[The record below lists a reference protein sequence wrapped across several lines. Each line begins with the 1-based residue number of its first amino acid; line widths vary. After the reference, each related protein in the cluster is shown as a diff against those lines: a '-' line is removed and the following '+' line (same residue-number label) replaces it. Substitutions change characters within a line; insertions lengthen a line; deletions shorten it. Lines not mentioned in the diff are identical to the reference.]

1 MTQLITP
8 SEVIALAFGDGEWI
22 ASEAITA
29 ADIDSATERWVR
41 PVVGRALLDKVAEG
55 SYSTLREEYL
65 APAIALYTR
74 VLVQPR
80 LNAATSQLG
89 LTIATG
95 ANRKAADKAARH
107 ELRQALH
114 TAARSALKRLSEYL
128 DRNASFFEEYDPRQ
142 NILKRCTRDGGFIQI
157 H

>member
-1 MTQLITP
+1 MSNIIVNPKNYTGRELETIFFRPLLTGP
-8 SEVIALAFGDGEWI
+8 S
-22 ASEAITA
+22 
-29 ADIDSATERWVR
+29 
-41 PVVGRALLDKVAEG
+41 AE
-55 SYSTLREEYL
+55 E
-65 APAIALYTR
+65 
-74 VLVQPR
+74 
-80 LNAATSQLG
+80 LG

-95 ANRKAADKAARH
+95 ANRKAADKTARH